1 MFTKQRLLDEYESAL
16 AATQPWAKGE
26 KLRRFMSNVAGT
38 IGMSTEWIMQ
48 NESMGYEPTAM
59 WNHDSDIVR
68 GIWKAA
74 GLKVKTYSLKALRAL
89 PVGE

>member
-1 MFTKQRLLDEYESAL
+1 MLTKQRLLDEYESAL
-16 AATQPWAKGE
+16 AATQTWAKDE

-38 IGMSTEWIMQ
+38 IGMSTEWIVQ
-48 NESMGYEPTAM
+48 NESMGYEPTVM

-89 PVGE
+89 PVEG